1 MTIIYPAE
9 FKGNQTFDSSSN
21 VYYLGY
27 GDARQS
33 GFLPKHDGMTDHV
46 LFIVLHKQGESRL
59 RYKSEYRNS
68 IHTITSEVDCR
79 YHSDNLEY
87 LLKTFKK
94 FEEIL

>member
-9 FKGNQTFDSSSN
+9 FKGNQTFDDESN
-21 VYYLGY
+21 VYYLDYGY
-27 GDARQS
+27 APQIEY
-33 GFLPKHDGMTDHV
+33 LPKHDGMTDHV
-46 LFIVLHKQGESRL
+46 LFIVLHKEGESRL

-79 YHSDNLEY
+79 YYSENLEH